1 MPVAGK
7 TGTASNNNDLWF
19 CGYTPY
25 YTASVW
31 SGFDNNF
38 SQINQ
43 SYQQDIWRTIMERIH
58 TEKALPYKEFTIP
71 DSIVTAKICT
81 KSGKLAIDGI
91 CDHAEG
97 GSTVRTEYF
106 AKGTVPLEKCDVHLK
121 ASICSDSGKLAG
133 AGCPEDHVTEK
144 VLLVKSEP
152 ELFDWEGNVIE
163 YTTSDTPNLL
173 PTGPDALCAIHN
185 EITPTVDPLNPDVSI
200 TPTVTPEPETTISP
214 TVPGG
219 AALPAPEAT
228 GTPTPLPEPPVP
240 AAGRITFY

>member
-7 TGTASNNNDLWF
+7 TGTAANNNDLWF

-58 TEKALPYKEFTIP
+58 ATYELPYKEFTVP
-71 DSIVTAKICT
+71 DSVVTAKICT

-106 AKGTVPLEKCDVHLK
+106 AKGTVPLEKCDVHIK
-121 ASICSDSGKLAG
+121 ASICSDSKKLAG
-133 AGCPEDHVTEK
+133 ALCPAEHVTEK
-144 VLLVKSEP
+144 VLLIKTEP
-152 ELFDWEGNVIE
+152 ELLDWEGNIIE
-163 YTTSDTPNLL
+163 YTTTDTPNLL
-173 PTGPDALCAIHN
+173 PTGIDAICEIHN
-185 EITPTVDPLNPDVSI
+185 PVVPTPGLEDPEASPEDPLAPT
-200 TPTVTPEPETTISP
+200 TPPLSQTPEESATIPSFPSPEERP
-214 TVPGG
+214 
-219 AALPAPEAT
+219 
-228 GTPTPLPEPPVP
+228 
-240 AAGRITFY
+240 